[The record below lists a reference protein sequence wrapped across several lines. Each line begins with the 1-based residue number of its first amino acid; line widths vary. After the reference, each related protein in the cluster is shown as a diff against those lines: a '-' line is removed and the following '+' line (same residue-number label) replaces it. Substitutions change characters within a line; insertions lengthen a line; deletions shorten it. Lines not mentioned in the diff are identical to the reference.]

1 MENKLKKQSKFLFH
15 RKHCGETKEKRTVAQ
30 KIAIGIA
37 FALFLAYAITLLYPF
52 LYIIINSFKNTAE
65 FTTNF
70 NGLPKSVT
78 FSNYALAFSY
88 RTPTSRYSIPEM
100 FLVSVMLSV
109 GGTVLTVLFSSM
121 AAYIMAKY
129 NFAGN
134 EVIYTIVNIYLL
146 VRIGGTL
153 TTTFTFLRTV

>member
-1 MENKLKKQSKFLFH
+1 MENKLIKQSKFLFH
-15 RKHCGETKEKRTVAQ
+15 RKHCDETKEKRTVAQ

-70 NGLPKSVT
+70 NGLPKSFT
-78 FSNYALAFSY
+78 FSNYASAFSY

-109 GGTVLTVLFSSM
+109 GGTVLTVLFSSLT
-121 AAYIMAKY
+121 AYVMAKY
-129 NFAGN
+129 KFA
-134 EVIYTIVNIYLL
+134 
-146 VRIGGTL
+146 
-153 TTTFTFLRTV
+153 